1 MFFDISNTLA
11 FDYLLFETFHFVI
24 FESDKSPHSSTI
36 HNNISFGKL
45 FNPQNIEFVHS
56 VNSVNFHSYSA
67 RITQRRLRETY
78 R

>member
-1 MFFDISNTLA
+1 MFFDIANTLA
-11 FDYLLFETFHFVI
+11 FVYLLFETIHFVI
-24 FESDKSPHSSTI
+24 FELDIAVHSSTL

-67 RITQRRLRETY
+67 RITHRCLTETS
-78 R
+78 